1 MIYTD
6 VKDVSMYKIDCHKV
20 QVTTCVALNDRHK
33 YIVQYDLRE
42 VTAAHHSED
51 GTSIRGSVVEK
62 TVTNHY
68 LCHTFMEEFINHYY
82 LTIKIPGQ
90 NTLFACRQ

>member
-1 MIYTD
+1 MCVCRSERSTQIHC
-6 VKDVSMYKIDCHKV
+6 SV
-20 QVTTCVALNDRHK
+20 QS
-33 YIVQYDLRE
+33 RE
-42 VTAAHHSED
+42 VTAAHLSED

-90 NTLFACRQ
+90 NTMFARRQ

>member
-1 MIYTD
+1 M
-6 VKDVSMYKIDCHKV
+6 
-20 QVTTCVALNDRHK
+20 CVALNDRHK
-33 YIVQYDLRE
+33 YIVLYDLRE
-42 VTAAHHSED
+42 VTAVHLSED

-62 TVTNHY
+62 TVTNY

-90 NTLFACRQ
+90 NTLFARQQ